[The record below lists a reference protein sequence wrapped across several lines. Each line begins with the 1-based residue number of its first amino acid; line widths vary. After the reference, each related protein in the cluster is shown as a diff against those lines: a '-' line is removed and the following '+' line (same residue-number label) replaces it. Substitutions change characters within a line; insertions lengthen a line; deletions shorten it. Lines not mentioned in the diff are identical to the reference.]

1 MNAISI
7 TYLIILF
14 CVSTIDAYEFK
25 FKLQDVEMEFLW
37 EPKNLGILPK
47 VSEFFYD
54 DEIEGDLFNV
64 DESDDEDDSS
74 NYEEIEEQE
83 YSQIR
88 KYFNI
93 KSIHQEYDDISEE
106 YRIIAEKLCLFT
118 VLTKET
124 TISYK
129 ESVRR

>member
-1 MNAISI
+1 MNATSI

-14 CVSTIDAYEFK
+14 CICTIHAYEFK
-25 FKLQDVEMEFLW
+25 FKLQDVEMEFIW
-37 EPKNLGILPK
+37 EPKNVGILPK
-47 VSEFFYD
+47 LSEFFYD

-64 DESDDEDDSS
+64 DESDGEDDSS
-74 NYEEIEEQE
+74 YYEEIEEE
-83 YSQIR
+83 YNQIR

-93 KSIHQEYDDISEE
+93 KSIHQEYDNISEE
-106 YRIIAEKLCLFT
+106 YRAIAEKLCLFT

-129 ESVRR
+129 ESVRT

>member
-47 VSEFFYD
+47 LSEFFYD